1 MIACLSI
8 PGFELRAALRLR
20 PGVAVRPAA
29 LAPPEGTEPLLG
41 PVTAAAEAAGVRPGM
56 RLGEALA
63 LCPSLVL
70 VEADPQG
77 AEREWEEHPRPARGR
92 GHRRLAGR
100 AGDGVLRDAPR
111 RAALRR
117 DRAGAQARARC
128 GGRGLGRADRRG
140 RAEVRRARRGARRR
154 AGAARSS
161 CRTSARASSSRRCRS
176 TCCRC
181 ARSSS
186 RS

>member
-77 AEREWEEHPRPARGR
+77 AEREWESI
-92 GHRRLAGR
+92 
-100 AGDGVLRDAPR
+100 
-111 RAALRR
+111 
-117 DRAGAQARARC
+117 
-128 GGRGLGRADRRG
+128 LGRLEDAGIAVSPAEPGEAVVETLLVDRIYG
-140 RAEVRRARRGARRR
+140 VMESVVI
-154 AGAARSS
+154 
-161 CRTSARASSSRRCRS
+161 RTPALSVVSGDDGYG
-176 TCCRC
+176 
-181 ARSSS
+181 
-186 RS
+186 